1 MIKKIYVAKEEDLIR
16 FEVKKDFGEVKFL
29 DCGEIELDQCKSLF
43 LPTLFSKSKTITC
56 LLNMDEYKEK
66 DLLDYFTTT
75 KIQIDVVFAF
85 KSLPK
90 NHKLYKYFSS
100 KCEIEHCEG
109 LDTITLKKKFIKE
122 LLGKSSLLNQLQD
135 TLVNQLPE
143 NKGII
148 LNEIEKLKYYSTMEN
163 NIGLLKDSIG
173 KYESSFDLFEYIN
186 SLLDGDYKKAYI
198 LAEKVADNT
207 VPQLVYCLL
216 LKKVLSM
223 ICFTLK
229 AEELGNQFWRSGPYY
244 QNITIQRA
252 KYIGK
257 DKLVGLYDFIDN
269 NFNYFYL
276 SDKDLF
282 LSLVKLI
289 FYFKDNI
296 LFN

>member
-1 MIKKIYVAKEEDLIR
+1 MIKKVYVAKEEDLIR
-16 FEVKKDFGEVKFL
+16 FEAKRDFGEVKFL
-29 DCGEIELDQCKSLF
+29 DCTEIEFEKFKTLF
-43 LPTLFSKSKTITC
+43 FPTLFSSSKDITC
-56 LLNMDEYKEK
+56 LLNIDEYQEK
-66 DLLDYFTTT
+66 DLLDYFISI
-75 KIQIDVVFAF
+75 KIQQDLVLAF

-90 NHKLYKYFSS
+90 NHKLYKYLNS

-109 LDTITLKKKFIKE
+109 LDTIVLKRKFIKD
-122 LLGKSSLLNQLQD
+122 LIGKSTLLSQLQD

-143 NKGII
+143 NKNII
-148 LNEIEKLKYYSTMEN
+148 LNEVEKLKHHLTVET
-163 NIGLLKDSIG
+163 NIEVLKEGIS

-186 SLLDGDYKKAYI
+186 SLLDADYKKAYL
-198 LAEKVADNT
+198 LAEKVASNT
-207 VPQLVYCLL
+207 ASQLVYCLL

-244 QNITIQRA
+244 QNITIQKA
-252 KYIGK
+252 KRIGK
-257 DKLVGLYDFIDN
+257 EELVELYNFIDN

-289 FYFKDNI
+289 LYFKNNI
-296 LFN
+296 LFD